1 MQESKKKDYGRL
13 TLTMRN
19 GDSVI
24 VGDTLI
30 TVVRL
35 KNKELRLQFNAP
47 KDIRISRTNSVDNV
61 KK

>member
-1 MQESKKKDYGRL
+1 MTEQKKKDYGRL
-13 TLTMRN
+13 TLTMRD
-19 GDSVI
+19 GESVI
-24 VGDTLI
+24 LGDTLI

-47 KDIRISRTNSVDNV
+47 KDIRISRTNNVDKI